1 MASSS
6 GVVPPP
12 AQPAVPA
19 ASTTST
25 TPNAAPE
32 RGARGPNWQPA
43 EDELLA
49 RSWLAALQES
59 GREITISPSLEV
71 WGRIYAKWLAHRN
84 ADLQHERTQSALQSR
99 WADKLYKSLVKFG
112 RVLTQAY
119 AQAVPGT
126 PHHEVEQRAL
136 GLYAQDSRKGFRSLG
151 AYNAVRH
158 LPRFAPQIPAGWPQP
173 VTTSAVVLTSG
184 GGSSSNSALVPAPVP
199 VVTPIPVIAPHAPT
213 PQQASHITPSSL
225 FATAPVR
232 VAAPSARTSASAVA
246 TTATHV
252 PVVVHPVPPPPP
264 PAMDA
269 SPTMTMSPSPPPPSP
284 PVASSSRSAAR
295 RSATSA
301 SAAASAT
308 ATPATG
314 SGAATPSL
322 RMTAAAAAEPQMLPR
337 ADYFYP
343 AGMPPMYAAAP
354 PVAPCAHMMVADAMV
369 QACAQAL
376 MDNVAMQ
383 RERYELDL
391 FARPLADLDPDQ
403 QEYFRTKRR
412 RVIERMRQGGETVGA
427 DRDWPFRAAGASSA
441 SGGAGNGAAGN
452 HHHVHPHA
460 DHGGPGGLEALLGNT
475 DGRY

>member
-1 MASSS
+1 M
-6 GVVPPP
+6 PTY
-12 AQPAVPA
+12 
-19 ASTTST
+19 STS
-25 TPNAAPE
+25 AP
-32 RGARGPNWQPA
+32 
-43 EDELLA
+43 
-49 RSWLAALQES
+49 
-59 GREITISPSLEV
+59 
-71 WGRIYAKWLAHRN
+71 
-84 ADLQHERTQSALQSR
+84 QSALQSP
-99 WADKLYKSLVKFG
+99 
-112 RVLTQAY
+112 
-119 AQAVPGT
+119 AVPGT

-173 VTTSAVVLTSG
+173 TVTSAVALPSG
-184 GGSSSNSALVPAPVP
+184 VGNSSNSALVPAPASVVTAIP
-199 VVTPIPVIAPHAPT
+199 VVAPPV
-213 PQQASHITPSSL
+213 QQHTSHITPSSL

-232 VAAPSARTSASAVA
+232 VAAPPARTSA
-246 TTATHV
+246 TTAATHV

-264 PAMDA
+264 AIVA
-269 SPTMTMSPSPPPPSP
+269 GSPTISMSPAPPSPPPPPP
-284 PVASSSRSAAR
+284 PVTSSSRSAAR
-295 RSATSA
+295 QNAA
-301 SAAASAT
+301 SAAAAAAAAATASAT
-308 ATPATG
+308 ATPTTTSSTAIPT
-314 SGAATPSL
+314 L
-322 RMTAAAAAEPQMLPR
+322 RMTAAAAEPHMLPR

-403 QEYFRTKRR
+403 QEYFRAKRR
-412 RVIERMRQGGETVGA
+412 RVLERMRNGGETVGA

-452 HHHVHPHA
+452 HHHVHPNVH
-460 DHGGPGGLEALLGNT
+460 HGGPGGLEALLGNT